1 MACPARHTY
10 KQRARIHLHMFVQA
24 DRQLAAFMLPHD
36 AACTSPLF
44 RKQCP
49 CMLTMCSKAI
59 NTSAHGQ
66 IVADLCLIAA
76 DAGTHSGPLAWHE

>member
-1 MACPARHTY
+1 
-10 KQRARIHLHMFVQA
+10 
-24 DRQLAAFMLPHD
+24 
-36 AACTSPLF
+36 
-44 RKQCP
+44 
-49 CMLTMCSKAI
+49 LTMCSKAI